1 MSRVIL
7 SELAAL
13 ACTLAYLVLGR
24 GWELKLALLVVAG
37 GSLVFALLLV
47 MVVFGVDAALGT
59 SEDRRV
65 MLIDVRRI
73 VRKDLADL
81 WAALKFWK

>member
-1 MSRVIL
+1 MSRVVL

-13 ACTLAYLVLGR
+13 ACTFTYLVLGR
-24 GWELKLALLVVAG
+24 GWGLKLALLVVAG

>member
-1 MSRVIL
+1 MSRAIL

-13 ACTLAYLVLGR
+13 ACTFAYLVLGR
-24 GWELKLALLVVAG
+24 GWDLKLALLVVAG

-65 MLIDVRRI
+65 MLIDVRHI

-81 WAALKFWK
+81 LAALKFWK